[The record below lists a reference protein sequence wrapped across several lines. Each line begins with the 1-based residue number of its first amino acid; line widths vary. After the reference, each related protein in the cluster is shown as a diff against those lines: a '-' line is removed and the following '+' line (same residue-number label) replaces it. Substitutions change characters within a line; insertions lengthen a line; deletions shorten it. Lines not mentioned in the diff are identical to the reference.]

1 MQPPLAAPGS
11 VPPARPRLSLA
22 NSPDTLPGLSIVL
35 PCRDEAPNVEA
46 MVEDALT
53 AARRVADA
61 FEVVVVDDGSTDAT
75 LLKARALAARTAEVT
90 VVVHP
95 QNLGYGAAV
104 RSGFRAAQM
113 PWVFLTDADRQFDL
127 SQLDDFIPR
136 AAMTDAIVGHRV
148 HRADPVARRMAARAW
163 NVLVGNVF
171 DLPIRDVDC
180 AFKLLRADVLDSFEL
195 SADGAMISTELMVR
209 LMRAGAR
216 IEERDVVHM
225 RRTAGRQSGLNP
237 RVVARAFRELA
248 ATRRELGADR
258 R

>member
-1 MQPPLAAPGS
+1 MQPPLAAPGRLPTS
-11 VPPARPRLSLA
+11 GPRLALA
-22 NSPDTLPGLSIVL
+22 SSPATLPGLSIVL

-46 MVEDALT
+46 MVEDAVT

-75 LLKARALAARTAEVT
+75 LLKATALATHTPEVT

-95 QNLGYGAAV
+95 ENLGYGAAV
-104 RSGFRAAQM
+104 RSGFRAARM

-127 SQLDDFIPR
+127 GQLDDFLPS
-136 AAMTDAIVGHRV
+136 AATADAIVGHRV
-148 HRADPVARRMAARAW
+148 HRADPVQRRLAARAW
-163 NVLVGNVF
+163 NILVGNLF
-171 DLPIRDVDC
+171 DLPVRDVDC

-195 SADGAMISTELMVR
+195 SADGAMISTELVVR

-225 RRTAGRQSGLNP
+225 RRTAGRQSGLSP

-248 ATRRELGADR
+248 VTHRKLASDR